1 MMTLTVTVY
10 EEFRGV
16 DVVRV
21 NGRIVDCTSS
31 SKTTQPQGYSLA
43 NRIAV
48 ALGVTANDPR

>member
-1 MMTLTVTVY
+1 MAPTVTVY